1 MSHRSAKAPRK
12 STAAAH
18 ACRDRESP
26 REGNEC
32 QQLGQLRPLGR
43 AERRE
48 YPFFSGEV
56 IGQNTV
62 QERMSGIREL
72 YQFSSAVIG
81 AGFPGDEPRVFSQKD
96 DPHLYGKVG

>member
-1 MSHRSAKAPRK
+1 MRVVTESHPQ
-12 STAAAH
+12 
-18 ACRDRESP
+18 
-26 REGNEC
+26 EGNEC

-72 YQFSSAVIG
+72 YEFSSAGIG
-81 AGFPGDEPRVFSQKD
+81 AGFPGEEPRVFQPERRPPPLWKGR
-96 DPHLYGKVG
+96 LKIRRR